1 MEVVTI
7 SRAVLKIYDYVRSL
21 VMDYDKRLVLLA
33 AVMFSAGFAP
43 LPFGFLAYGCLV
55 PLFVVA
61 RGKSFK
67 RGFQLGYLFGFE
79 ASVFSL
85 NWVTAFAFHSG
96 SGLKFISPF
105 IASTISGLLGFLGMT
120 VLHSL
125 FYAAIV
131 GVFCWLLRRGKLFIA
146 SLPFIWA
153 SVEYLRTL
161 SQFAFPWT
169 NLSYTQW
176 NYLPLIQTADI
187 WGDIG
192 LSFWIA
198 VINLLIYLA
207 WTQRRRLAIAAIPVI
222 GAVLLFVGAF
232 LYDRGPGEYSTNLKV
247 ALLQGNFPLSVKWN
261 RAMRDYNFEVYDSLT
276 RVAHGEGAD
285 LIVWPET
292 AAPMYITQEPYYYNW
307 LKRIAIELPTY
318 MLVGTL
324 TTKVDKSGER
334 RAFNSAIQF
343 TPIGQT
349 QIPYSK
355 IELVPFSE
363 RVPYADYFPLIKKID
378 LGQSDFLAG
387 DTLLVFQHPKGN
399 YACLICFEL
408 AFSDLVRRFVNEGA
422 EFFVTITNDTWFGKT
437 AGPYQHM
444 QMASFR
450 AVENRTWVG
459 RSANS
464 GFSFTADPY
473 GTKHGRSD
481 LEERTIVYGN
491 IGKIEKKTFF
501 TIHGMWLPRI
511 CLAATF
517 LFLLTGLLVKLI
529 RY

>member
-1 MEVVTI
+1 
-7 SRAVLKIYDYVRSL
+7 
-21 VMDYDKRLVLLA
+21 
-33 AVMFSAGFAP
+33 
-43 LPFGFLAYGCLV
+43 
-55 PLFVVA
+55 
-61 RGKSFK
+61 
-67 RGFQLGYLFGFE
+67 
-79 ASVFSL
+79 
-85 NWVTAFAFHSG
+85 
-96 SGLKFISPF
+96 LKFISPF
-105 IASTISGLLGFLGMT
+105 IASTISGVLGFLGMT
-120 VLHSL
+120 ILHSL
-125 FYAAIV
+125 YYAALF
-131 GVFCWLLRRGKLFIA
+131 GVFCWLVSRRREFII

-153 SVEYLRTL
+153 AIEYLRSL

-176 NYLPLIQTADI
+176 DYLSLIQTADL

-207 WTQRRRLAIAAIPVI
+207 WSQRRRIAMAIIPAIGV
-222 GAVLLFVGAF
+222 VLLFAGAF
-232 LYDRGPGEYSTNLKV
+232 LYNSGPREYSTNLKI
-247 ALLQGNFPLSVKWN
+247 ALLQGNFPLKVKWN
-261 RAMRDYNFEVYDSLT
+261 KAMRDYNFEVYDSLT

-285 LIVWPET
+285 LIIWPET
-292 AAPMYITQEPYYYNW
+292 AAPMYLNQEPYYYSW
-307 LKRIAIELPTY
+307 LTRLAIELPTY

-324 TTKVDKSGER
+324 TTKVDDAGNL

-343 TPIGQT
+343 TPMGQS
-349 QIPYSK
+349 QITYSK

-363 RVPYADYFPLIKKID
+363 RVPYADYFPPIKKID

-408 AFSDLVRRFVNEGA
+408 AFSDLVRQFANRGA
-422 EFFVTITNDTWFGKT
+422 EFFVTITNDTWFGRT

-450 AVENRTWVG
+450 AVENRTWIG
-459 RSANS
+459 RAANS
-464 GFSFTADPY
+464 GFSFTVDPY
-473 GTKHGRSD
+473 GTKYGRSN
-481 LEERTIVYGN
+481 LEERTIVYGD
-491 IGKIEKKTFF
+491 IGKIKKKTFY

-517 LFLLTGLLVKLI
+517 LFLLAGLLVKLI